1 MLNAAQSFFRFW
13 QFGAAYLMPCTKDA
27 PLHFTESDN
36 NQPNRKRSREAAHRL
51 HDTVNRGTMQSIRA
65 DGRHFTNQASI
76 DFSHLISRQLCPKIS
91 ANPVRLES
99 VHSLI
104 CKTVLAKTSGVKSIL
119 MTGGSKYL
127 PLFLTDRM
135 DLCEI

>member
-1 MLNAAQSFFRFW
+1 VLNAAQIFFRFW
-13 QFGAAYLMPCTKDA
+13 RFGAAYLMQDA

-65 DGRHFTNQASI
+65 DGRYFTNQASI

-104 CKTVLAKTSGVKSIL
+104 CKIVLAKTSGVKSIL
-119 MTGGSKYL
+119 MTGGRKCL
-127 PLFLTDRM
+127 PHF
-135 DLCEI
+135 